1 MNQKAAMYLTF
12 QNIYTV
18 PGKNPPGK
26 KLPRIGLG
34 LGSGGFFPC
43 GFFPRTIYMTFIE
56 VNTSLSF

>member
-1 MNQKAAMYLTF
+1 MYLTF

>member
-1 MNQKAAMYLTF
+1 MYLTF

-18 PGKNPPGK
+18 PGKKPPGK
-26 KLPRIGLG
+26 KPPRIGLG